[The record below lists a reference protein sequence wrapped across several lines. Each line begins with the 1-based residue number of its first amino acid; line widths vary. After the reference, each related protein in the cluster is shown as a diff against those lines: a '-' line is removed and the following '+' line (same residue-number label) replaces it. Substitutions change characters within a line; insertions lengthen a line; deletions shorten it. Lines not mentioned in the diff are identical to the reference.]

1 MKERINAGYKII
13 RTISF
18 GEFEYVLGENQKCEF
33 VTWRYTHGT
42 YYFGHYI
49 TDYNKALIDLYTRVL
64 AETQAILENIKE
76 STNEK

>member
-33 VTWRYTHGT
+33 VT
-42 YYFGHYI
+42 
-49 TDYNKALIDLYTRVL
+49 
-64 AETQAILENIKE
+64 
-76 STNEK
+76 